1 MENLEIKYIVIEIKN
16 SMDGLNSRLDIC
28 EEELMN
34 KKSKLKQHNRVR
46 LREIMR
52 WNIWKGDWDF

>member
-52 WNIWKGDWDF
+52 